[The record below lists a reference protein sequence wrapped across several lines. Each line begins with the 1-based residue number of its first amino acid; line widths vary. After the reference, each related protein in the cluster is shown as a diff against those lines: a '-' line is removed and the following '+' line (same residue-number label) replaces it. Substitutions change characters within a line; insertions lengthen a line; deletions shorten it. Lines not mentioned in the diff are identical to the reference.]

1 MKKYFILILLSM
13 FFALNGQAQA
23 WKNLLGK
30 AANKVTEKVAESG
43 NSGGVVSNILGS
55 IIGNS
60 IPFSKSL
67 IEGTWN
73 YDGFACVLES
83 ESALSNIGGTVVTS
97 QIEDKLDG
105 YLSKVGISK
114 GSCKLTFFPNDS
126 CCFSVNERELSG
138 TYKLNAEE
146 KIIDF
151 SFLRDKLKMKSYL
164 SYNVSS
170 IDVVFDADK
179 LLTLIKNVTSTV
191 SDKTSLISSNLSA
204 SSASQLNT
212 VGTAL
217 DAASTVLSVYDGMM
231 LGMKLTK

>member
-1 MKKYFILILLSM
+1 MIFLSM

-23 WKNLLGK
+23 WKDLLGK
-30 AANKVTEKVAESG
+30 AAGKVTEKVAESG
-43 NSGGVVSNILGS
+43 KSGGVVSNILGS

-67 IEGTWN
+67 IEGTWD

-151 SFLRDKLKMKSYL
+151 SFLRGKLEMKSYL

-179 LLTLIKNVTSTV
+179 LLELIKNVTSAV
-191 SDKTSLISSNLSA
+191 SDKTASINTLLSS
-204 SSASQLNT
+204 SSSSSKLNT
-212 VGTAL
+212 TGAAL
-217 DAASTVLSVYDGMM
+217 DAVSAVLSAYEGMM
-231 LGMKLTK
+231 LGMTLTK